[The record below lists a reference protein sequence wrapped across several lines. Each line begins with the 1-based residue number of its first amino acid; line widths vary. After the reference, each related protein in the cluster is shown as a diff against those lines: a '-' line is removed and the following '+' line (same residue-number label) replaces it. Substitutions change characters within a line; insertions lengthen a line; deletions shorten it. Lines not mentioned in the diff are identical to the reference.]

1 MYKLIMITSM
11 ALVTLG
17 STAIADE
24 KYNHFPSIESTD
36 FKTAFCNIERYNE
49 KMITITNK
57 PVLTSLDMLKIHEL
71 TYTLENAINF
81 IKVSLENVSQ
91 NLEDVH
97 KASERLDQKTIHAS
111 GEKYLKAT
119 KRLLENKKCE

>member
-1 MYKLIMITSM
+1 
-11 ALVTLG
+11 
-17 STAIADE
+17 
-24 KYNHFPSIESTD
+24 
-36 FKTAFCNIERYNE
+36 
-49 KMITITNK
+49 
-57 PVLTSLDMLKIHEL
+57 MLKIHEL

-111 GEKYLKAT
+111 GEKYLEAT